1 MADDEWVELCAVP
14 MDEARRVVARLE
26 AAMLPFTLPAG
37 EGGPAVDDAGRVAVF
52 VLAEDLDVAR
62 EILGATVADVD
73 DDADDDPAEAA
84 REAAERAVEHWICPR
99 CGQRALEVSPLSPRA
114 RRLRVIAVVLLAL
127 PLAAG
132 LLARVWPDAGVL
144 RHAPAPA
151 TGLWILV
158 VGGLMLALLPAV
170 DRGRRC
176 RVCGWGTDSEDGLAR
191 RE

>member
-14 MDEARRVVARLE
+14 VDEARRIVARLE

-37 EGGPAVDDAGRVAVF
+37 EGGPAVDEAGRVAVF

-62 EILGATVADVD
+62 EAVGETAAAGD

-84 REAAERAVEHWICPR
+84 REAAERAVEHWICPQ
-99 CGQRALEVSPLSPRA
+99 CGQRALEVAPLTVRA
-114 RRLRVIAVVLLAL
+114 RRLRVIALVLLAV

-132 LLARVWPDAGVL
+132 LLARAGADAGVL
-144 RHAPAPA
+144 RYAPAPA

-158 VGGLMLALLPAV
+158 IGGLMLALLPAV

-176 RVCGWGTDSEDGLAR
+176 RICGWRTDDGEGLAR